1 MRISDWSSDVCSSD
15 LRIAAA
21 HHPGKQRHALVARG
35 RAGHRRKHER
45 PEIPGAEHLRL
56 DFPAAIG
63 GIGAQP
69 FQFAVLVLE
78 PAEPQVFQTVP
89 LRGRPRSS
97 EEQPSELQSLM
108 TNSYARFCL

>member
-15 LRIAAA
+15 LHRIAAA

-78 PAEPQVFQTVP
+78 P
-89 LRGRPRSS
+89 RS
-97 EEQPSELQSLM
+97 EEQTSELQSLM
-108 TNSYARFCL
+108 RRSYAVFCLNTKNDAIDELD

>member
-1 MRISDWSSDVCSSD
+1 MIRRPPRATRTDKLVPYTTLCRSMVDPVGADEEKILAVLAADH
-15 LRIAAA
+15 RIAAA

-63 GIGAQP
+63 GIGDRKSTR
-69 FQFAVLVLE
+69 LN
-78 PAEPQVFQTVP
+78 
-89 LRGRPRSS
+89 SS
-97 EEQPSELQSLM
+97 H
-108 TNSYARFCL
+108 